1 MTTDYK
7 IETNL
12 LQELSSEQAFHYR
25 VIPIENKN
33 GTLKLKSDKVTSSL
47 KQELQII
54 LNKDI
59 ELIEDTS
66 NNIEQYLSTNFRQS
80 KTNQTEDL
88 NYSKDFLEKILLSA
102 KDIGSSDIHFEPYE
116 YKIYC
121 SSFMI
126 LSLMINAMGNNAYNS
141 LKTRAMMIDNLNK
154 PCVKKMLSKYYYDG
168 EDLCIEILSFMD
180 YHRASIGFLEAQ
192 EIQNAQNCR
201 NWAQENLDKMLSL
214 PQYKAMTGMPEQTI
228 QRMSQENQIH
238 LLNNMLQ
245 DYKNGAFKLSKSE
258 FENAISN
265 YRIKPRSGFGS
276 WI

>member
-1 MTTDYK
+1 MFDENLENIVDQFENRIIPVRDGDV
-7 IETNL
+7 IE
-12 LQELSSEQAFHYR
+12 SIA
-25 VIPIENKN
+25 
-33 GTLKLKSDKVTSSL
+33 
-47 KQELQII
+47 
-54 LNKDI
+54 
-59 ELIEDTS
+59 
-66 NNIEQYLSTNFRQS
+66 EQYESINHPQIGYRIGEKFLIVDWKEDSLPYLIQSASFGLDPDNFYLGTGYGDSIAQS
-80 KTNQTEDL
+80 MWYILKNFDFKTD
-88 NYSKDFLEKILLSA
+88 
-102 KDIGSSDIHFEPYE
+102 FEPYE